1 MSSRLPT
8 LKARDIIRVLNL
20 LGFYKSR
27 QSGSHAFFNHP
38 DGRTTT
44 VPIHAG
50 KDIDRGL
57 FKAILNEIEI
67 TAEEFEKYL

>member
-1 MSSRLPT
+1 MSSRLPI
-8 LKARDIIRVLNL
+8 LKPRGLIRALNL
-20 LGFYKSR
+20 LGFYKTR
-27 QSGSHAFFNHP
+27 QNGSHAFFKHA

-57 FKAILNEIEI
+57 LKGILDEIGI
-67 TAEEFEKYL
+67 TKEEFEKYL